1 MKRLLYIFVLTLFAC
16 VGCRTDADPVESA
29 AMELYRQYADNE
41 EGITVAYIGDYKAY
55 NQIFNAVMFRAADSA
70 QWQWLKKE
78 FGVIEPG
85 DITPGVDAKNG
96 VTMLSIHIDTS
107 LKFSSEEEQ
116 QAYIDSVVRRM
127 VSETLS
133 NYDSGDT
140 DVYVGTVKADDTNLP
155 SGLQSQLSQHKQFD
169 KNRESAG
176 NAEYI
181 ISVDLENKTLL
192 CFFCSTAEESK
203 LLVRWLNSTN

>member
-41 EGITVAYIGDYKAY
+41 QGITVAYIGDYKAY